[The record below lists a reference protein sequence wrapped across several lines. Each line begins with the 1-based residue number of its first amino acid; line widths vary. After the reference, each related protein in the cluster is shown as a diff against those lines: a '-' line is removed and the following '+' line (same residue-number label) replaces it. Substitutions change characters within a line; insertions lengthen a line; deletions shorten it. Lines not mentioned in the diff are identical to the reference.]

1 MAQITFNLGLLL
13 LGALALHLFYCDETN
28 LEERAGD
35 FLIYG
40 GMVIDG
46 ATAREFSAAMDEL
59 RTRHKVPR
67 DYHLK
72 FNPGPANLTHPQFI
86 ALKQEVLE
94 LAARFGARLVVY
106 VILHDI
112 ATNPDEARRNGIN
125 TVCYHFHCILN
136 RVGGAGLV
144 LIDRFNDAGNAIEA
158 HLREKFTTGLTG
170 MPYGGNM
177 RLPNIV
183 GFHYSAI
190 GQSHFPSIVDV
201 ALGSLRFAI
210 NAHTRGQAGHLA
222 TANALLGLLSP
233 LFWRAAPADPVPE
246 LGFIFS
252 PKVVKAPRYRATYE
266 GLKAFLEAGGVPT
279 AQAITDTRTY

>member
-1 MAQITFNLGLLL
+1 MQ
-13 LGALALHLFYCDETN
+13 LFYCDETN

-40 GMVIDG
+40 GLVIDG
-46 ATAREFSAAMDEL
+46 ESAKDFSTAMDDL
-59 RTRHKVPR
+59 RARHGVPR

-72 FNPGPANLTHPQFI
+72 FNPGPAGFTHSQFI

-94 LAARFGARLVVY
+94 LAGRFNARLLVY

-136 RVGGAGLV
+136 RMDETGLV
-144 LIDRFNDAGNAIEA
+144 LIDRFNDAGNAVDA
-158 HLREKFTTGLTG
+158 HLRDKFTIGLTG
-170 MPYGGNM
+170 LPYSAEM
-177 RLPNIV
+177 RLPKIV

-190 GQSHFPSIVDV
+190 GQSHFPGIVDV

-210 NAHTRGQAGHLA
+210 NAHTRNQTGQL
-222 TANALLGLLSP
+222 TSANTILGLLAP
-233 LFWRAAPADPVPE
+233 MFWRAAPGDPVPE
-246 LGFIFS
+246 IGFLFS
-252 PKVVKAPRYRATYE
+252 PKVVRAARYRATYE
-266 GLKAFLEAGGVPT
+266 GLKTFLEGGGVLT
-279 AQAITDTRTY
+279 AQTITDSRTY